1 MGRMAFMNSTLN
13 YDSSDTVRR
22 KVYITQKD
30 IASMLETILSKMK
43 LDNYVPDNIVG
54 VSRGGLQIAVM
65 LSHYFD
71 VPCIPIA
78 SSSVDIS
85 NSGKYLVIDDDCSI
99 GYTLEGIKSTFDAEE
114 NIDVKYAVLY
124 YCMSS
129 SVQPDYWAKKCDN
142 MEDSSL
148 TKCPNIVYPWEVW
161 HMDQLRTFPMGNK
174 FTFTE

>member
-1 MGRMAFMNSTLN
+1 ML
-13 YDSSDTVRR
+13 DTIV
-22 KVYITQKD
+22 
-30 IASMLETILSKMK
+30 SKMK

-85 NSGKYLVIDDDCSI
+85 NSGKYLVIDDDCGE
-99 GYTLEGIKSTFDAEE
+99 GYTLAGIKSTFDVEE

-124 YCMSS
+124 YNTRANF
-129 SVQPDYWAKKCDN
+129 QPDYWAEEGGID
-142 MEDSSL
+142 
-148 TKCPNIVYPWEVW
+148 PYVVYPWEIW
-161 HMDQLRTFPMGNK
+161 HMDQIRRKDDNESG
-174 FTFTE
+174 

>member
-1 MGRMAFMNSTLN
+1 MSSTPNKL
-13 YDSSDTVRR
+13 
-22 KVYITQKD
+22 YITQKD
-30 IASMLETILSKMK
+30 IASMLDTIVSKMK
-43 LDNYVPDNIVG
+43 IDNYVPDAIVG
-54 VSRGGLQIAVM
+54 LNRGGLQIAVM

-124 YCMSS
+124 YNTRANF
-129 SVQPDYWAKKCDN
+129 QPDYWAEEGGID
-142 MEDSSL
+142 
-148 TKCPNIVYPWEVW
+148 PYVVYPWEIW
-161 HMDQLRTFPMGNK
+161 HMDQIRRKDDNESG
-174 FTFTE
+174 

>member
-1 MGRMAFMNSTLN
+1 MNSTPNKL
-13 YDSSDTVRR
+13 
-22 KVYITQKD
+22 YITQKD
-30 IASMLETILSKMK
+30 ISSMLDTIVSKMK
-43 LDNYVPDNIVG
+43 LDNYEPDAIVG
-54 VSRGGLQIAVM
+54 VNRGGLQIAVM

-78 SSSVDIS
+78 SSVIDHESWDTGIPA
-85 NSGKYLVIDDDCSI
+85 GKYLVIDDDC
-99 GYTLEGIKSTFDAEE
+99 GEGFTLAGIKANCDAEE

-161 HMDQLRTFPMGNK
+161 HMDQIRTFPMGNK
-174 FTFTE
+174 FTFKE